1 MGKGA
6 RRVFLV
12 GTIVLLFPICA
23 VPGNSQTVYKV
34 CSRCEGDLRNG
45 TAVGDLCRSNSS
57 LEREGRCCLQKQ
69 ALPSPI
75 IGLDLWNCSLT
86 QVEDLHEASAA
97 VIIDLSDNPL
107 MNISESAFQG
117 FTSLRYLVLP
127 SNLECPGGNTSWEH
141 VELIGETVMCEGQK
155 NACNGTEVVSWFC
168 PENSLCKPD
177 GPGLIQCNCA
187 ENFHGYKCLREG
199 MFPMLKVFGILGVA
213 TVLVSAVL
221 WFTQRRK
228 AKSF

>member
-12 GTIVLLFPICA
+12 GIIVLLFPICA

-97 VIIDLSDNPL
+97 VII
-107 MNISESAFQG
+107 A
-117 FTSLRYLVLP
+117 LP

-155 NACNGTEVVSWFC
+155 NACNGTEAWFC
-168 PENSLCKPD
+168 PENSLCKP
-177 GPGLIQCNCA
+177 
-187 ENFHGYKCLREG
+187 
-199 MFPMLKVFGILGVA
+199 
-213 TVLVSAVL
+213 
-221 WFTQRRK
+221 
-228 AKSF
+228 